1 MINSC
6 FNDQVSTWV
15 PLLFLIYINDL
26 SDNLSSNVKLSAD
39 DSALFSVIN
48 DINISSGELN
58 KHLKKSETGL
68 FTGKWFLIQML
79 VSKLKKLC
87 LEGKWKKPP
96 LILLSFSTM
105 LLSLILTHKKNYK
118 LPCNFEAKLEEIIA
132 IVTTHSVFLFINKI
146 C

>member
-1 MINSC
+1 M
-6 FNDQVSTWV
+6 STWV

-26 SDNLSSNVKLSAD
+26 SDNLSSNVKLFAD

-48 DINISSGELN
+48 DINMSSGELN

-79 VSKLKKLC
+79 VNKLKKLC
-87 LEGKWKKPP
+87 LEGKWKKTP